1 MEDKK
6 AFCPC
11 CGTELARID
20 YDYDNG
26 DCIYYCKN
34 CEEQMTQV
42 CDVDDMNEK
51 LQRIKDLENFK
62 IEFLEKNK
70 LSFLDNKI
78 YPQSIK
84 QIECIVLDD
93 IDNEVY
99 RLRQEIEFFDL
110 E

>member
-1 MEDKK
+1 MEEKNY
-6 AFCPC
+6 FPYSL
-11 CGTELARID
+11 TELAHID

-34 CEEQMTQV
+34 CEEQVTRP
-42 CDVDDMNEK
+42 CDVEEMKEK

-62 IEFLEKNK
+62 TDFLERNK
-70 LSFLDNKI
+70 LSFLDDIIN
-78 YPQSIK
+78 PSSIK

-93 IDNEVY
+93 IDNELH
-99 RLRQEIEFFDL
+99 RLKEETDFFDL